1 MTLWSLLGKTIM
13 SDTLRTG
20 TFGHRIHHYSRVA
33 STNDIAYKVALEG
46 GEEGEVVVAEEQTQ
60 GRGRGNHYWFSPSGG
75 LWFSL
80 VLRPQEILLSE
91 IPALNLLGA
100 LGIAIT
106 CGKLFPRLSPQIRWP
121 NDTVMGDRKVG
132 GVLCRAKCKKD
143 KAIFVVMGIGV
154 NLNIEDFLPS
164 LCHTATSL
172 RKELGHTVEKEAFLQ
187 TFLEEMEELY
197 VIFQRNFSSIL
208 EKARLF
214 SSLLGKQVTVQM
226 RQGEIKG
233 LAQDFD
239 EEGNLIVRLE
249 SGIQTRITPEEGYLK
264 F

>member
-1 MTLWSLLGKTIM
+1 M

-20 TFGHRIHHYSRVA
+20 TFGHRIHHYSRAA
-33 STNDIAYKVALEG
+33 STNDIAYKIALEG

-60 GRGRGNHYWFSPSGG
+60 GKGRGNHYWFSPPGG

-80 VLRPQEILLSE
+80 ILYPQKIPCSQV
-91 IPALNLLGA
+91 PALNLLGA

-106 CGKLFPRLSPQIRWP
+106 CTKLFPTLSSQIRWP
-121 NDTVMGDRKVG
+121 NDTVIGDRKVG

-154 NLNIEDFLPS
+154 NLNIEEFPPP

-172 RKELGHTVEKEAFLQ
+172 RKESGHTVEREAFLQ
-187 TFLEEMEELY
+187 ILLEEMEGLY
-197 VIFQRNFSSIL
+197 IISQRDFSSIL
-208 EKARLF
+208 ERARLL

-233 LAQDFD
+233 LAQDLD
-239 EEGNLIVRLE
+239 EEGNLVLRLE
-249 SGIQTRITPEEGYLK
+249 SGIQTRITPEEGYLRL
-264 F
+264 